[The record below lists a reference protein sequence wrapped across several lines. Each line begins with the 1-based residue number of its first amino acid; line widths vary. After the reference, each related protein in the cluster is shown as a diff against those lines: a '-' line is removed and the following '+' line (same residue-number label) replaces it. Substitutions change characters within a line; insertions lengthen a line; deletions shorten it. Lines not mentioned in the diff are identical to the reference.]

1 MDMSLGKLR
10 ELLMHREAW
19 EVMGMQTVGHNW
31 AIELNWM
38 LPKAHLILHSRMWM
52 KSYSTIKNN
61 TFELILMMW
70 INLEPMTQNEASE
83 KEKKQIIT

>member
-1 MDMSLGKLR
+1 
-10 ELLMHREAW
+10 
-19 EVMGMQTVGHNW
+19 
-31 AIELNWM
+31 
-38 LPKAHLILHSRMWM
+38 M